1 MIRTAI
7 RAPRILATIVVL
19 AFLTAAVTGCGV
31 GRPTDKE
38 KISKTTVTY
47 LRALADG
54 DTATACEQLT
64 RAAKGSACE
73 ASMKERLSGLE
84 SKALKSA
91 ADDSMD
97 IEVHGATATAG
108 LSEPEGARFVLKRIG
123 GDWRIDSGYT
133 LGPTASAAIPATP
146 VGRQV
151 AWALA
156 QLNGGAAKLS
166 AAEITRRFSPEFLAV
181 VMPASD
187 LVASLERTA
196 ADRGPFT
203 FAGFAYPPT
212 ASQAVA
218 LLETKAGERGS
229 LRIQLDRGEPA
240 RIFRFEVSEAPP
252 VRKASGPYSGRF
264 DIGGR
269 KLFLRCT
276 GSGSPTV
283 VFQGGLTTDW
293 AKVQDRVAKF
303 TRACSYDPANGLWG
317 RSDPAP
323 TPRTAADVVADLHAL
338 LAAAKVPG
346 PYILAGHSDG
356 GLFVQLYASKH
367 SVDVRGLV
375 LIDAVHSDYYAR
387 RIALLKTLLPPAGL
401 KATVQGLRTRPRAIV
416 DPEQI
421 DLETSLAQT
430 RAALA
435 DNPLHSMPLFVL
447 THGRPDPSGSDPR
460 LVAADERLWRKLQD
474 ELAELV
480 PDAKHV
486 IAKKSGHDIQHEQ
499 PQLVIA
505 AIRDVVQAVQNPSTW
520 KTP

>member
-1 MIRTAI
+1 MSRTAI
-7 RAPRILATIVVL
+7 RTRGVLATIVVL
-19 AFLTAAVTGCGV
+19 AVLTVGLTGCGV
-31 GRPTDKE
+31 GRASNKE
-38 KISKTTVTY
+38 KISKTSVSY

-54 DTATACEQLT
+54 DTATACAQLT

-73 ASMKERLSGLE
+73 ASMRGRLSGLE
-84 SKALKSA
+84 SGALKRA

-97 IEVHGATATAG
+97 IEVHGATATVA
-108 LSEPEGARFVLKRIG
+108 LAEPEGARFVLKRSG

-133 LGPTASAAIPATP
+133 LGATASAAIPATP
-146 VGRQV
+146 VGKQV

-166 AAEITRRFSPEFLAV
+166 AGDITRRFSPEFLAV

-187 LVASLERTA
+187 LVASLARTA
-196 ADRGPFT
+196 AERGPFT

-252 VRKASGPYSGRF
+252 LTAAIGPYSGRF

-293 AKVQDRVAKF
+293 AEVQDRVAKF

-323 TPRTAADVVADLHAL
+323 TPRTGADVVADLHAL
-338 LAAAKVPG
+338 LGAAKVPG
-346 PYILAGHSDG
+346 PYVLAGHSDG
-356 GLFVQLYASKH
+356 GLFVQLYASEH
-367 SVDVRGLV
+367 SAEVRGLV

-387 RIALLKTLLPPAGL
+387 RIGLLKTLLPPAGL
-401 KATVQGLRTRPRAIV
+401 KATVQALRTRAPAMV

-421 DLETSLAQT
+421 DLERSLAQT

-435 DNPLHSMPLFVL
+435 DTPLHSMPLFVL

-460 LVAADERLWRKLQD
+460 LVAADERVWRKLQD
-474 ELAELV
+474 ELAGLV
-480 PDAKHV
+480 PNSKHL
-486 IAKKSGHDIQHEQ
+486 IARKSGHDIQHEQ
-499 PQLVIA
+499 SRLVVA
-505 AIRDVVQAVQNPSTW
+505 AIRDVVQAVHNPGTW

>member
-1 MIRTAI
+1 MSRTAI
-7 RAPRILATIVVL
+7 RTPGALATIVVL
-19 AFLTAAVTGCGV
+19 ALLTAALTGCGV
-31 GRPTDKE
+31 GPPSNQE

-54 DTATACEQLT
+54 DTATACEQLM

-73 ASMKERLSGLE
+73 ASMKERRSRLE
-84 SKALKSA
+84 SDALKSA

-97 IEVHGATATAG
+97 IEVHAATATVG
-108 LSEPEGARFVLKRIG
+108 LSEPEGARFVLMSIG

-133 LGPTASAAIPATP
+133 LGPTASVAISATP

-156 QLNGGAAKLS
+156 QLNGGASKLS
-166 AAEITRRFSPEFLAV
+166 AADITRRFSPEFFAV
-181 VMPASD
+181 VMPPSE

-196 ADRGPFT
+196 ADRRPFT

-212 ASQAVA
+212 ATQAVA
-218 LLETKAGERGS
+218 LIETKAGERGS

-252 VRKASGPYSGRF
+252 VIEAVGPYSGRF

-269 KLFLRCT
+269 KVFLHCT

-293 AKVQDRVAKF
+293 AEVQDQVAKF
-303 TRACSYDPANGLWG
+303 SRACSYDPANGLWG

-323 TPRTAADVVADLHAL
+323 TPRTAEDVVADLHAL

-346 PYILAGHSDG
+346 PYVLAGHSDG

-367 SVDVRGLV
+367 SADVRGLV

-387 RIALLKTLLPPAGL
+387 RVALLKTLLPPAGL
-401 KATVQGLRTRPRAIV
+401 KATVQALGTRPPAIV

-421 DLETSLAQT
+421 DVETSLAQM
-430 RAALA
+430 RAGLVHA
-435 DNPLHSMPLFVL
+435 PLHSMPLFVL
-447 THGRPDPSGSDPR
+447 THGRSDPSGSDPR
-460 LVAADERLWRKLQD
+460 LVAADERLWQKLQD
-474 ELAELV
+474 ELAGLV
-480 PDAKHV
+480 LNSKHV

-499 PQLVIA
+499 PQLVVD
-505 AIRDVVQAVQNPSTW
+505 AIRDVVQAVRDPGSW

>member
-1 MIRTAI
+1 VA
-7 RAPRILATIVVL
+7 LATIVVL
-19 AFLTAAVTGCGV
+19 AVLTAALTGCGV
-31 GRPTDKE
+31 GRPSNKE
-38 KISKTTVTY
+38 KISKTSVTY

-54 DTATACEQLT
+54 DTATACAQLT

-73 ASMKERLSGLE
+73 ASMNERPPGLE
-84 SKALKSA
+84 SDALKSA

-97 IEVHGATATAG
+97 IDVKAATATVA
-108 LSEPEGARFVLKRIG
+108 LSEPEGARFILKKIG
-123 GDWRIDSGYT
+123 SDWRIDSGYT
-133 LGPTASAAIPATP
+133 LRPTASAAIPATP

-156 QLNGGAAKLS
+156 QLNGGAPKLT
-166 AAEITRRFSPEFLAV
+166 AADITGRFSPEFLAV
-181 VMPASD
+181 VMPPSE

-212 ASQAVA
+212 ATQAVA
-218 LLETKAGERGS
+218 LIETKAGERGS
-229 LRIQLDRGEPA
+229 LRIQLDQGEPA

-252 VRKASGPYSGRF
+252 VILASGPYSGRF

-269 KLFLRCT
+269 KLFLHCT
-276 GSGSPTV
+276 GSGSPTI

-293 AKVQDRVAKF
+293 AEVQDRVAKF

-317 RSDPAP
+317 RSEPAP

-346 PYILAGHSDG
+346 PYVLAGHSDG

-367 SVDVRGLV
+367 ATDVSGLV

-387 RIALLKTLLPPAGL
+387 RTALLKTLLPPAGF
-401 KATVQGLRTRPRAIV
+401 KATVQALGTRPPAIV

-421 DLETSLAQT
+421 DLDTSLAQT

-435 DNPLHSMPLFVL
+435 GTPLHSMPVFVL
-447 THGRPDPSGSDPR
+447 THGRPDRSGSDPR

-474 ELAELV
+474 ELAGLV
-480 PDAKHV
+480 PNSQHV

-499 PQLVIA
+499 PQLAVA
-505 AIRDVVQAVQNPSTW
+505 AIRDVVQAVRDPGTW

>member
-1 MIRTAI
+1 MIRIPI
-7 RAPRILATIVVL
+7 RTPGVLATIVVL
-19 AFLTAAVTGCGV
+19 ALLAVGLTGCGV
-31 GRPTDKE
+31 GRPSNKE
-38 KISKTTVTY
+38 KISETSVTY
-47 LRALADG
+47 LRALAEG

-73 ASMKERLSGLE
+73 TSMNERLSGLE
-84 SKALKSA
+84 PDALKRA

-97 IEVHGATATAG
+97 IKVHGATATAA

-133 LGPTASAAIPATP
+133 LGPMASAAIPATA

-166 AAEITRRFSPEFLAV
+166 AGEITRRFSPEFLAV
-181 VMPASD
+181 VMPPSG

-212 ASQAVA
+212 ATQAVA
-218 LLETKAGERGS
+218 LIETKAGERGS

-252 VRKASGPYSGRF
+252 VTEAIGPYSGRF

-323 TPRTAADVVADLHAL
+323 TP
-338 LAAAKVPG
+338 
-346 PYILAGHSDG
+346 
-356 GLFVQLYASKH
+356 
-367 SVDVRGLV
+367 
-375 LIDAVHSDYYAR
+375 
-387 RIALLKTLLPPAGL
+387 
-401 KATVQGLRTRPRAIV
+401 
-416 DPEQI
+416 
-421 DLETSLAQT
+421 
-430 RAALA
+430 
-435 DNPLHSMPLFVL
+435 
-447 THGRPDPSGSDPR
+447 
-460 LVAADERLWRKLQD
+460 
-474 ELAELV
+474 
-480 PDAKHV
+480 
-486 IAKKSGHDIQHEQ
+486 
-499 PQLVIA
+499 
-505 AIRDVVQAVQNPSTW
+505 
-520 KTP
+520 